1 MSEDDIKILISQ
13 AVDGEQLTDAQHAAI
28 AEALK
33 DSAELRA
40 YEAELLRLKQ
50 AMDLWPG
57 IGSSS
62 PDWEQRMDKTMAR
75 LGIKEDEK
83 MTKFNLPRFNFKAG
97 VLVVLVVMVFFTSQ
111 VYLKRGLQGRL
122 HSSADDIGYQYSVGS
137 TKTTS
142 QYEPYYQQSSYQRR
156 NANGGSLPANSG
168 SPALEVID
176 RKIIRTVDLKIL
188 VKNYLQA
195 QGAIVNSV
203 RKFDGLVLN
212 SQVSQYANGSNGNI
226 VFQVLPKNLDAVILE
241 IKSFGELQSEASKAD
256 DVTGQYVDT
265 EARLKNMRAVRE
277 RLSQLVAE
285 KTAKVTDV
293 LEVERE
299 LTRVTGEIEAME
311 ARLKYLSQTS
321 SMATVTVNFYEKP
334 IVQVARGFSIVDSFR
349 GTLRTAM
356 EVSVNTFN
364 AVIIVIGFLVPV
376 AFWSLLIWVA
386 YLIWKKV
393 TKK

>member
-1 MSEDDIKILISQ
+1 MSKDEIKILISQ
-13 AVDGEQLTDAQHAAI
+13 AVDGEQLTDAQNTAI
-28 AEALK
+28 AEALR
-33 DSAELRA
+33 DSADLRA
-40 YEAELLRLKQ
+40 YEAQLLRLKQ

-75 LGIKEDEK
+75 LGIKEEK
-83 MTKFNLPRFNFKAG
+83 KMNQFKFLKGNRVA
-97 VLVVLVVMVFFTSQ
+97 VLMVTLVIVGGISLQMYSQRAIQARVRDASGYMASSSTSLGQ
-111 VYLKRGLQGRL
+111 
-122 HSSADDIGYQYSVGS
+122 
-137 TKTTS
+137 TT
-142 QYEPYYQQSSYQRR
+142 QYEPYYERSSYQGR
-156 NANGGSLPANSG
+156 NVNGRAMPANSG

-176 RKIIRTVDLKIL
+176 RKIIRTVDLKLL

-195 QGAIVNSV
+195 QSAIINSV
-203 RKFDGLVLN
+203 RKFEGLVLN
-212 SQVSQYANGSNGNI
+212 SQVSQYANGSNGNV

-241 IKSFGELQSEASKAD
+241 IKSFGELQSETSKAD

-265 EARLKNMRAVRE
+265 EARLKNMRAVRD

-285 KTAKVTDV
+285 RTAKVTDI

-311 ARLKYLSQTS
+311 ARLKYLAQTS
-321 SMATVTVNFYEKP
+321 AMATVTVNFYEKP

-356 EVSVNTFN
+356 EVGVNTFN